1 MAAGVGDAA
10 GGGTCAAG
18 AATVQRAIDAAL
30 VLPAASVCVTR
41 SRCSPTGS
49 PENVTGDEH
58 AAAAASSSEQAN
70 VAPSSPVIWN
80 VPSVIEDTAGASGA
94 VVSTVKRASAG
105 DGSARPARLTA
116 RTRKRCPPSASV
128 AGV

>member
-10 GGGTCAAG
+10 GGGACAGG

-70 VAPSSPVIWN
+70 AGPPVAENAIAGLACEVCG
-80 VPSVIEDTAGASGA
+80 AGAASIA
-94 VVSTVKRASAG
+94 VWGTVASTRA
-105 DGSARPARLTA
+105 GSLTTS
-116 RTRKRCPPSASV
+116 RST
-128 AGV
+128 